1 MRVAALD
8 LGSNTFICLLCEVGS
23 NGIGKIESDEIKVVR
38 LGQGL
43 SSSKRF
49 HSDALRRADEALAH
63 FANKIQDYKPDFV
76 LAMATAAA
84 RDAENANDLFEM
96 GIKHKIPVEIIPG
109 DREVQISFG
118 GAICDQPKDANYLVI
133 DIGGG
138 STELIYGNHQEIIWG
153 KSVNTGTVKLKEKF
167 ISNYPVVEIEKENLK
182 NGIKYLFAETF
193 LKLKKEIITN
203 KPLVALAVAGTPT
216 ELARIENKGVFDI
229 EAINGYQIKKEKLS
243 TWIDKLSASSID
255 NILNQ
260 LNVSKGRE
268 DVLLPGLMILEN
280 TLNELK
286 LKGLK
291 VSTRGVRFGV
301 ALEIYERHKHK

>member
-8 LGSNTFICLLCEVGS
+8 LGSNTFICLLCEVGA

-49 HSDALRRADEALAH
+49 HTDALKRADIALEH
-63 FANKIQDYKPDFV
+63 FANTIQEFKPDFV

-84 RDAENANDLFEM
+84 RDAENANELFEM
-96 GIKHKIPVEIIPG
+96 GIKHKIPIEIIPG
-109 DREVQISFG
+109 DREVQISFS
-118 GAICDQPKDANYLVI
+118 GAICDQPKGANYLVI

-138 STELIYGNHQEIIWG
+138 STELIYGNHQKIIWG

-167 ISNYPVVEIEKENLK
+167 ISNYPVAKSEKISLK
-182 NGIKYLFAETF
+182 NGIKELFAEAF
-193 LKLKKEIITN
+193 LKLKNEILTD

-216 ELARIENKGVFDI
+216 ELARIENKGVFDV
-229 EAINGYQIKKEKLS
+229 EAINGYQINIEMLN
-243 TWIDKLSASSID
+243 TWIDKLSGSPID

-280 TLNELK
+280 TLKELK
-286 LKGLK
+286 LNSFK

-301 ALEIYERHKHK
+301 ALEIYERHKLK